1 MGDPSADPP
10 AVAATQLALTID
22 DRPILRDINVR
33 LRQGRTV
40 ALLGANGAGK
50 SSLLRVLATLIPPT
64 RGSLHLFGR
73 SVGPNSVKIRARIG
87 IIAHQPMLYRDLSPR
102 ENLRFFAALYDLR
115 DPAQRIADMLDL
127 VALTPR
133 ADDPVKTLSRGMVQ
147 RVAIAR
153 SLVHG
158 PDLLLA
164 DEPFT
169 GLDAPSTSALE
180 SLLAKLHAQGKTIV
194 LVNHDIRQSLAI
206 SDDVVVL
213 GRGRVALDQP
223 AENVREDDVLA
234 QMNAP

>member
-1 MGDPSADPP
+1 MADPP
-10 AVAATQLALTID
+10 AVAAAELALTID
-22 DRPILRDINVR
+22 DRPILCDINVR
-33 LRQGRTV
+33 FGQGRTV

-50 SSLLRVLATLIPPT
+50 SSLLRVLATLTPPT

-73 SVGPNSVKIRARIG
+73 AVGPNSVKIRARIG

-115 DPAQRIADMLDL
+115 DPAKRIADMLDL

-153 SLVHG
+153 SLVHA

-169 GLDAPSTSALE
+169 GLDAPSTRALE
-180 SLLAKLHAQGKTIV
+180 ALLARLRAQGRTIV

-213 GRGRVALDQP
+213 HRGRVALDQP
-223 AENVREDDVLA
+223 AENVPEDDVLA
-234 QMNAP
+234 QMNHP